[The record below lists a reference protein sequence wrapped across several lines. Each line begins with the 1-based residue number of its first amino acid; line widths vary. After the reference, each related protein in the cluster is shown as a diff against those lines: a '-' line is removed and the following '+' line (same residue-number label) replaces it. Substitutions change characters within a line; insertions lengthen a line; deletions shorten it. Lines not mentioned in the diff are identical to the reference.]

1 MKFIKIFLS
10 LGIMFGMSS
19 GMVQAHHSAT
29 MFDFEKEITIT
40 GVVKEFQYTN
50 PHAWLI
56 VTVVD
61 GSGGETNWS
70 VELGAPTLLRA
81 AGVGKK
87 TFLPGDE
94 YTLKIHPMKDGRP
107 AGEHISIT
115 KPDGSP
121 AY

>member
-1 MKFIKIFLS
+1 MKLIESFLG
-10 LGIMFGMSS
+10 LAIMFAVGS
-19 GMVQAHHSAT
+19 GLVHAHHSAT
-29 MFDFEKEITIT
+29 MFDFDKEITIT

-56 VTVVD
+56 VTVAD
-61 GSGGETNWS
+61 DSGESTNWS
-70 VELGAPTLLRA
+70 IELGAPTLLRA
-81 AGVGKK
+81 GGIGKK
-87 TFLPGDE
+87 TFLPGEE
-94 YTLKIHPMKDGRP
+94 YKLTFHPMKDGRP

>member
-1 MKFIKIFLS
+1 MKFIKRFVGLAIV
-10 LGIMFGMSS
+10 FGVSS
-19 GMVQAHHSAT
+19 GLVQAHHSAT
-29 MFDFEKEITIT
+29 MFDFDKETTIT

-56 VTVVD
+56 VTVAD
-61 GSGGETNWS
+61 DSGETINWS
-70 VELGAPTLLRA
+70 IELGAPTLLRA
-81 AGVGKK
+81 VGIGKK
-87 TFLPGDE
+87 TFLPGEE
-94 YTLKIHPMKDGRP
+94 YTLKFHPMKDGRP